1 VRLVLL
7 VRKVLLALRVQQA
20 QRERQVLRV
29 LLVQLGQQDHKD

>member
-1 VRLVLL
+1 MRLVLL